1 LNTRYTP
8 LVKLKKSTMD
18 KSERVVQQA
27 NADLNSASMALQ
39 ISYNS
44 LDDIDMPNT
53 GTMSA
58 MLASRSLLTSQ
69 RSLIQNNQEWVSF
82 AKNQVFQAKEN
93 LKKDM
98 IEFEKFKY
106 LELQEIKEQIKKQ
119 KIQDAK
125 DLDEVALMTFSNNEK
140 RNK

>member
-1 LNTRYTP
+1 MNTRYTP